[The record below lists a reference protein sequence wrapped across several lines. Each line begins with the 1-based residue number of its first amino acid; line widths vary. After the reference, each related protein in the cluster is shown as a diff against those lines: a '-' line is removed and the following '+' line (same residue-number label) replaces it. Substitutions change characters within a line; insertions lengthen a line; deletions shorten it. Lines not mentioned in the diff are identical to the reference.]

1 MRRNRLLPASAVAGS
16 VAVLLALSACS
27 GTPDAAP
34 SEEDYVSGGT
44 FIKATSSDIG
54 TLIPMTAVA
63 PDEREVIN
71 YAYESLVYATPDGE
85 LIPWLAESWTET
97 GTTVTFQLREGITC
111 SDGTPF
117 DASVA
122 AANFNYHADPA
133 NASWYFGSIIAEGL
147 TAEGSGLEVTVTV
160 PSNDPFIL
168 ANMGLVEMVCQ
179 AGLDDPQSLQDST
192 NGTGLFAL
200 EEIQAQSSFIFQ
212 KRDDYTWGPNGVTSE
227 TEGLPDTI
235 EVRIIPDESTAAN
248 LLLSG
253 EINAGVVIGADRARL
268 DSAGLD
274 FVGIR
279 NPVGEVLFNERE
291 DRPTAD
297 PLVREALILSIDQ
310 ESAAEVIADGD
321 ALESI
326 GLVTKT
332 PLLCVVED
340 PLWDAPEFDPE
351 RAGELLDEAGWV
363 LGADGMREKDGEP
376 LEIVF
381 IYDAGTGTH
390 APAAELVAQN
400 WSEIG
405 VATELR
411 ANDAAAWSEQLYET
425 FDWDTGWVQI
435 SSGGPLLQNTFFGGA
450 TPAEGGLNFM
460 FVDNPEYEA
469 LANQAKSASPEETCG
484 LWQQAEA
491 ELIERSDVLPL
502 ADNILPTYMNGAV
515 FDQPGY
521 ITATSIRMLG

>member
-235 EVRIIPDESTAAN
+235 EVRIIPDEST
-248 LLLSG
+248 G
-253 EINAGVVIGADRARL
+253 
-268 DSAGLD
+268 
-274 FVGIR
+274 
-279 NPVGEVLFNERE
+279 
-291 DRPTAD
+291 
-297 PLVREALILSIDQ
+297 Q
-310 ESAAEVIADGD
+310 
-321 ALESI
+321 
-326 GLVTKT
+326 
-332 PLLCVVED
+332 
-340 PLWDAPEFDPE
+340 
-351 RAGELLDEAGWV
+351 
-363 LGADGMREKDGEP
+363 
-376 LEIVF
+376 
-381 IYDAGTGTH
+381 
-390 APAAELVAQN
+390 PAAV
-400 WSEIG
+400 
-405 VATELR
+405 R
-411 ANDAAAWSEQLYET
+411 
-425 FDWDTGWVQI
+425 
-435 SSGGPLLQNTFFGGA
+435 
-450 TPAEGGLNFM
+450 
-460 FVDNPEYEA
+460 
-469 LANQAKSASPEETCG
+469 
-484 LWQQAEA
+484 
-491 ELIERSDVLPL
+491 
-502 ADNILPTYMNGAV
+502 
-515 FDQPGY
+515 
-521 ITATSIRMLG
+521 

>member
-1 MRRNRLLPASAVAGS
+1 M
-16 VAVLLALSACS
+16 
-27 GTPDAAP
+27 
-34 SEEDYVSGGT
+34 
-44 FIKATSSDIG
+44 
-54 TLIPMTAVA
+54 
-63 PDEREVIN
+63 
-71 YAYESLVYATPDGE
+71 
-85 LIPWLAESWTET
+85 
-97 GTTVTFQLREGITC
+97 
-111 SDGTPF
+111 
-117 DASVA
+117 
-122 AANFNYHADPA
+122 
-133 NASWYFGSIIAEGL
+133 
-147 TAEGSGLEVTVTV
+147 
-160 PSNDPFIL
+160 
-168 ANMGLVEMVCQ
+168 
-179 AGLDDPQSLQDST
+179 
-192 NGTGLFAL
+192 
-200 EEIQAQSSFIFQ
+200 
-212 KRDDYTWGPNGVTSE
+212 
-227 TEGLPDTI
+227 
-235 EVRIIPDESTAAN
+235 
-248 LLLSG
+248 
-253 EINAGVVIGADRARL
+253 
-268 DSAGLD
+268 
-274 FVGIR
+274 
-279 NPVGEVLFNERE
+279 GEVLFNERE

-297 PLVREALILSIDQ
+297 PLVREALILGIDQ

-435 SSGGPLLQNTFFGGA
+435 SSGGPLLQNTFFDGA